1 MTLGRLVSATL
12 AVLLASA
19 CGSSTGNTAGGGSG
33 AGGGGDG
40 GGSSGDAGTGG
51 DGGSAAYTISV
62 RINGNGTVRAEAL
75 GLDCRAACDA
85 PGQAGAR
92 VSFVP
97 VADSGWAFDGWGG
110 LCSGNGP
117 CELVVHSDRTLWAT
131 FVPATSGGGGSG
143 DGGGGS
149 GDDGGT
155 AQHGGSPGGFAIEL
169 HPTNGQG
176 CEGIMPSSAPV
187 PRSISL
193 ELKYSTSQGNW
204 FDGLSV
210 DGLGD
215 VAAEFNSDHSDY
227 PSDERRLVI
236 YDLDGGVV
244 GQVPGGFLK
253 SQPDGFLSHRTA
265 VDYGQADT
273 LYGWTRSA
281 SNSLILDRAIPN
293 PAYVTF
299 GCQYALPPISGALVQ
314 CWEAHAGTWLQYYD
328 ESMQP
333 SSTRNQ
339 IPDGGMLAAIDE
351 RGMVIEDGPSDLY
364 WMDTAGARHS
374 GSIEAGA
381 PPLQRAR
388 QLIGG
393 GFDTAQGVLQPDA
406 TALSPRP
413 AWLSSR
419 EWLPLVFVRA
429 GRAYAA
435 PSFVS
440 SSQCQRRIEL
450 LLPDGTSCG
459 TIDMREADDCA
470 GGAPMV
476 GARGTVLEV
485 APLDSYDGGT
495 RTIEYRVFP
504 RLLE

>member
-1 MTLGRLVSATL
+1 MTLGRLVSAAI
-12 AVLLASA
+12 AVLLSSA
-19 CGSSTGNTAGGGSG
+19 CGSSMGNTSGGGSG
-33 AGGGGDG
+33 AGGGATDG
-40 GGSSGDAGTGG
+40 GGGDAGTGG
-51 DGGSAAYTISV
+51 DGGSATYTISV
-62 RINGNGTVRAEAL
+62 RINGNGGVRAEAL

-85 PGQAGAR
+85 PGQAGTH

-97 VADSGWAFDGWGG
+97 VADSGSTFDGWGG

-117 CELVVHSDRTLWAT
+117 CEVVVQSDRTLWAT
-131 FVPATSGGGGSG
+131 FVPATS

-149 GDDGGT
+149 GGGGSGEDGGS
-155 AQHGGSPGGFAIEL
+155 AQDGGSPGGFAIEL
-169 HPTNGQG
+169 HPTNAHG
-176 CEGIMPSSAPV
+176 CEGIIPSSAPV

-193 ELKYSTSQGNW
+193 ELKYSESQGNW

-215 VAAEFNSDHSDY
+215 VAAEFNSDHSDF

-314 CWEAHAGTWLQYYD
+314 CWEADAGTWLQYYD

-339 IPDGGMLAAIDE
+339 IPDGGTLAAIDE
-351 RGMVIEDGPSDLY
+351 RGMVIENGPSDLY

-374 GSIEAGA
+374 GSIDAGT

-393 GFDTAQGVLQPDA
+393 GFDTAQGLLQPDA

-419 EWLPLVFVRA
+419 DGLPLVFVRG

-470 GGAPMV
+470 SGAPMV

-485 APLDSYDGGT
+485 TPLDSYDGGT
-495 RTIEYRVFP
+495 RTVEYRVFP